1 MVDSFLGAVLS
12 KLQLSAKKRLV
23 IVASTMAGL
32 LSFGATF
39 AANPESVVVQVT
51 FVDPITITEVNA
63 LQIGLLDQNL
73 AVSETVVIIPG
84 GGFTDSASRVL
95 GGTQAAANLT
105 VTATAGFAITVDVT
119 EVSEGTGY
127 TLGTYMCNYDAGT
140 DTVCD
145 GAGYSQ
151 TSAVSATLLIG
162 ATLAG
167 DGLAV
172 AGTADGSFNV
182 TVSYQ

>member
-1 MVDSFLGAVLS
+1 MIG
-12 KLQLSAKKRLV
+12 
-23 IVASTMAGL
+23 VASTIAGF

-39 AANPESVVVQVT
+39 AANPEPVVVQVT

-63 LQIGLLDQNL
+63 LQFGLLDQNL

-105 VTATAGFAITVDVT
+105 VTATALQAITIDVT
-119 EVSEGTGY
+119 EVTEGAGY
-127 TLGTYMCNYDAGT
+127 TLGTYVCNYDGGT
-140 DTVCD
+140 DTACE
-145 GAGYSQ
+145 GGYAE
-151 TSAVSATLLIG
+151 TSVASATLLVG
-162 ATLAG
+162 VTLTG
-167 DGLAV
+167 DGSAV
-172 AGTADGSFNV
+172 PGAADGSINV